1 MVKIAISE
9 LNPAGSELFSDSE
22 SFVNSMEEMSDA
34 ELSATKG
41 AGSKNR
47 GFFFGGFPGGFGGN
61 FGGFGGNFGG
71 FGGFGGGFGGN
82 IINNNNNN
90 NGFGG
95 GGFRRKF

>member
-22 SFVNSMEEMSDA
+22 SFVSSMEEMSDV

-41 AGSKNR
+41 AGSKR
-47 GFFFGGFPGGFGGN
+47 RFFFGGFPG
-61 FGGFGGNFGG
+61 FGG
-71 FGGFGGGFGGN
+71 FGGFGGGFGGFGGGT
-82 IINNNNNN
+82 IINNNNNNN

-95 GGFRRKF
+95 FGKRFY